1 MSQNIFKIESL
12 QINKKFPTISTL
24 LDIEFEIKKSTALI
38 GESGSGKSITIKALL
53 GMLPSNL
60 DMKLDYISDFRLN
73 TQTIGYVPQNPF
85 TSLSPLTI
93 IEKQFSSKKEVQ
105 IKLLRLVNLEEEILK
120 KYPMQLSGGQLQR
133 IVIALSLENSPK
145 LLLLD
150 EPTTALD
157 TSNKNMILNLLK
169 DLQNKL
175 NFKMLFVTHDI
186 DSIKNICDEIIILQ
200 NGKICESG
208 TITEVL
214 SNPQT
219 KYTENLIEASFA
231 NREYRK

>member
-12 QINKKFPTISTL
+12 QINKKLPSSSSL
-24 LDIEFEIKKSTALI
+24 LDIGFEIKKSTALI

-53 GMLPSNL
+53 GMLPSSL
-60 DMKLDYISDFRLN
+60 DMKIEYKSDFILN
-73 TQTIGYVPQNPF
+73 THTIGYVPQNPF
-85 TSLSPLTI
+85 TSLSPLTK
-93 IEKQFSSKKEVQ
+93 IEKQFSSNKEDQ
-105 IKLLRLVNLEEEILK
+105 IKLLKLVNLDINSLQ

-133 IVIALSLENSPK
+133 IVIALSLENNPK

-157 TSNKNMILNLLK
+157 TTNKIMILDLLK
-169 DLQNKL
+169 DLQNQF

-186 DSIKNICDEIIILQ
+186 DSIKDICDEIIILQ